1 MAAPLRLVGPAVA
14 RYFDPGPDDLIDSFF
29 DGIPMPVTV
38 EVYPFQPATRITGQK
53 LSINGAARDFTGVSG
68 QNPTSL
74 QFNLGGDAGETA
86 GGINTV
92 MLSVTDDAGSTT
104 HFSLRYFRV
113 AAATPYGTVA
123 PTTTST
129 STIKPRPKPP
139 GSALDSLGALAE
151 ATAS

>member
-1 MAAPLRLVGPAVA
+1 MAALLRLVGPAVA

-53 LSINGAARDFTGVSG
+53 LLINGATRDFTGVSG

-86 GGINTV
+86 GGINTA

-113 AAATPYGTVA
+113 AAAPYAAGETSHSA
-123 PTTTST
+123 QTTTTST
-129 STIKPRPKPP
+129 TR
-139 GSALDSLGALAE
+139 G
-151 ATAS
+151 